1 MSLHG
6 FVIIGLMLN
15 LNTDYLKLFFQ
26 VDIHCRWDFF
36 TFPYLFA
43 IWNFSLRV
51 QIAKRK
57 LKEKPRKEIK
67 MWSQFW
73 TSNCKVLTMNIQSST
88 SVRFLGT
95 LVFVLH
101 LLAFPGTYSR
111 AEEGNKSVLYIN
123 SYHNGYR
130 WSDSILEGIRDELGR
145 SSHKIDFQ
153 IEYMDAKKFD
163 VESIASDLRTL
174 YKKKFEQEKFDVV
187 IVSDD
192 DAFNFARKYRD
203 EIFPGTPLIFCGVN
217 DLAPQE
223 LDAGNLS
230 GVVEN
235 FDFTGTIDVAMK
247 FHPERKR
254 MVVVGDNSTTGL
266 AIKHRI
272 EELVPAYRGRLDIE
286 YWIQLDLEEVQKR
299 VEELP
304 KNTFLFIYPYY
315 QVIEDR
321 FYTSEEV
328 MAAIYPHSSV
338 PIYTS
343 WEFLLG
349 HGAVGGSLISGFDHG
364 QKAARM
370 ALEILDGK
378 PADSIP
384 VQLETSGVYLF
395 DYLVMK
401 QLDID
406 EDLLPVGSK
415 MINVPNPFYELSHE
429 LFWTIMIS
437 VLLLFITVIFLIVN
451 MMARRQ
457 GELKI
462 KNQLAF
468 QEILIDTI
476 PQLVSWKDVTSR
488 YMGANRTFADF
499 FGVKNISEVINMF
512 TEGLVSDE
520 NYVQWSLNADAAVVS
535 GQEEFRRVRRKIIDS
550 SGGISWLEVNK
561 VPLLDQRGKIN
572 GILTTAENVTRE
584 QNLENQL
591 LQSQKMEAIG
601 TLAGGIAHD
610 FNNIL
615 TSIINSTELAVGDV
629 EAGSQTEKDLRRVL
643 KAARRGGRV
652 VKQILA
658 FSKPT
663 QDGFR
668 STNVEGVIS
677 EVIHLMEVSLP
688 GNIVVRSHIAPN
700 ITNIHA
706 DPTQLHQAV
715 MNLCTNSFH
724 ALRDKGGELEL
735 KLEAYQLNL
744 EEAVYMD
751 LKPGSFLLLTVA
763 DSGTGIPQDLQD
775 KIFDPFFSSKDKSE
789 GTGLG
794 LTVVHGIVKG
804 HGGGVRV
811 YSEMGKGTVFEIFLP
826 KIDSPANIYELDRK
840 IPGNSEGCIIFVEDD
855 EDQLLSAPRILNGF
869 GYAVEAVS
877 DSGEAAALIAANPV
891 HFDLMITDY
900 DMPGMNGVELVK
912 MIKQWAPDLPVIM
925 VSGREEAVV
934 ASQDFEAIKKVLKK
948 PYDKTE
954 LQLVINSIL
963 KGVAH
968 NE

>member
-1 MSLHG
+1 MPVS
-6 FVIIGLMLN
+6 
-15 LNTDYLKLFFQ
+15 
-26 VDIHCRWDFF
+26 
-36 TFPYLFA
+36 
-43 IWNFSLRV
+43 
-51 QIAKRK
+51 
-57 LKEKPRKEIK
+57 
-67 MWSQFW
+67 
-73 TSNCKVLTMNIQSST
+73 
-88 SVRFLGT
+88 
-95 LVFVLH
+95 
-101 LLAFPGTYSR
+101 YSR
-111 AEEGNKSVLYIN
+111 AEDHNKSVLYIN

-130 WSDSILEGIRDELGR
+130 WSDSILAGIRDELGR
-145 SSHKIDFQ
+145 SGHKIDFQ
-153 IEYMDAKKFD
+153 IEYMDTKKFD
-163 VESIASDLRTL
+163 IQSIASDLRTL
-174 YKKKFEQEKFDVV
+174 YKNKFAEEKFDVV

-203 EIFPGTPLIFCGVN
+203 EIFPGTPIIFCGVN
-217 DLAPQE
+217 DLAPEE

-247 FHPERKR
+247 FHPERER

-272 EELVPAYRGRLDIE
+272 EELAPAYRDRLDIE

-299 VEELP
+299 VELLP
-304 KNTFLFIYPYY
+304 KNTFLFFIPYY

-338 PIYTS
+338 PIYSS

-364 QKAARM
+364 QTAAGM
-370 ALEILDGK
+370 ALKILDGIN
-378 PADSIP
+378 ADSIP

-401 QLDID
+401 QLGINK
-406 EDLLPVGSK
+406 DLLPDSSR
-415 MINVPNPFYELSHE
+415 MINEPNSFYELSRE

-462 KNQLAF
+462 KNQLTF
-468 QEILIDTI
+468 QETLIDTI
-476 PQLVSWKDVTSR
+476 PQLVSWKDVSGR
-488 YMGANRTFADF
+488 YMGVNRTFANF
-499 FGVKNISEVINMF
+499 FGVKNISKVINMS
-512 TEGLVSDE
+512 TEGVVSDE
-520 NYVQWSLNADAAVVS
+520 NYVQWSISADATVVS

-550 SGGISWLEVNK
+550 TGEISWLEVNK

-584 QNLENQL
+584 KNLENQL

-629 EAGSQTEKDLRRVL
+629 EPESQTEKDLRRAL

-663 QDGFR
+663 QDGFK
-668 STNVEGVIS
+668 STNLEAVIS

-688 GNIVVRSHIAPN
+688 SNIAVKSHIAPN
-700 ITNIHA
+700 ISNIHA
-706 DPTQLHQAV
+706 DPTQLHQSV

-735 KLEAYQLNL
+735 RL
-744 EEAVYMD
+744 EECQLDLEQAVYMD
-751 LKPGSFLLLTVA
+751 LKPGNFLLLTVA

-811 YSEMGKGTVFEIFLP
+811 ASEVGKGTVFEIFLP
-826 KIDSPANIYELDRK
+826 KIDSPANSAELDRK
-840 IPGNSEGCIIFVEDD
+840 VVSKSEGCILFVEDD
-855 EDQLLSAPRILNGF
+855 EDQLLSAPRILIGF
-869 GYAVEAVS
+869 GYTVEAVS
-877 DSGEAAALIAANPV
+877 DSAKAAALIAANPT
-891 HFDLMITDY
+891 HFDLLITDY
-900 DMPGMNGVELVK
+900 DMPGMNGVELIE
-912 MIKQWAPDLPVIM
+912 MIEQWAPNLPVIM
-925 VSGREEAVV
+925 VSGQEEAVA
-934 ASQDFEAIKKVLKK
+934 ASQKCEAIKKVLNK

-954 LQLVINSIL
+954 LQLAINSIL
-963 KGVAH
+963 EKRNAS
-968 NE
+968 